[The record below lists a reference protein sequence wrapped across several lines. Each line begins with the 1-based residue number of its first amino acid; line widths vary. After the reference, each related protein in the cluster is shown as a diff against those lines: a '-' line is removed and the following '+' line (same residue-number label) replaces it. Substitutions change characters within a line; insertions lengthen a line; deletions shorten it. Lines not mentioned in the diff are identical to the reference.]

1 MKRTF
6 LRILPL
12 AVAVLLATSC
22 SKDENNDNAVVN
34 NGQENVQTKTLPISI
49 TVNQKSLSKLSCA
62 NGTGVD
68 LQPIFVANDQLK
80 IYKGED
86 ELTTLTVTA
95 ENISNG
101 GKTATFEGEI
111 PADGLVEGETKLT
124 AAIGT
129 QITEAQTATSRE
141 DAVQKGCYQTAEFTY
156 SSEGNEIQ
164 LEEQNAYIEVV
175 CKNKEGKSVVFTF
188 GNKTVPLTL
197 NDEGQGWIVVPAGQ
211 SFTCEALGIMDAK
224 TTAKGNIYGI
234 SRTTVTWD
242 NTNVFIQANSDK
254 IVDKYH
260 TTQTF
265 EGIEISMSGTGQSLF
280 VPYSG
285 GYAAFMFPSN
295 SSDIFTFKAP
305 SGKKFTKIEII
316 DNDRIYSMNVGVWTL
331 SEDGKSTVWSGTA
344 SSSVALTST
353 DSYEISSI
361 VFTLVDAE

>member
-1 MKRTF
+1 
-6 LRILPL
+6 
-12 AVAVLLATSC
+12 
-22 SKDENNDNAVVN
+22 
-34 NGQENVQTKTLPISI
+34 
-49 TVNQKSLSKLSCA
+49 
-62 NGTGVD
+62 
-68 LQPIFVANDQLK
+68 
-80 IYKGED
+80 
-86 ELTTLTVTA
+86 
-95 ENISNG
+95 
-101 GKTATFEGEI
+101 
-111 PADGLVEGETKLT
+111 
-124 AAIGT
+124 
-129 QITEAQTATSRE
+129 
-141 DAVQKGCYQTAEFTY
+141 
-156 SSEGNEIQ
+156 
-164 LEEQNAYIEVV
+164 
-175 CKNKEGKSVVFTF
+175 
-188 GNKTVPLTL
+188 
-197 NDEGQGWIVVPAGQ
+197 
-211 SFTCEALGIMDAK
+211 MDAK

-361 VFTLVDAE
+361 VFTFVDAE